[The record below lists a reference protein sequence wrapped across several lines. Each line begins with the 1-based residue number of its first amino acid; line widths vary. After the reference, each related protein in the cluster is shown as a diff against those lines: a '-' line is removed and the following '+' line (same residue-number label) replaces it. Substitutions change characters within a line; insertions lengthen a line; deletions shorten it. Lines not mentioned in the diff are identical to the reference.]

1 MSDQIPILLD
11 TDIGSDI
18 DDAVALA
25 YLLRQP
31 QCQLLGITTVTG
43 DVAKRCACAEV
54 VCAAAGRRDIPI
66 HAGRSAPL
74 VPGPGQPAVPQY
86 AALEAMPHRRD
97 WPANTAVGFLQRT
110 IRAYPGAI
118 TLLTIGP
125 LSNVALL
132 FALDPEIPLLLKQ
145 IVSMAGIFYAA
156 PQDREWNIL
165 VDPVAATMV
174 YNTPRAPHVSLGL
187 DVTTK
192 CKMAADQVRQR
203 FTASPLDVVAK
214 MADVWFQHA
223 HAGEITF
230 HDPLAAAV
238 IFQPNLCHYEDGT
251 VQVPLDPDNKSAG
264 KTRFTPGAGNRQ
276 PDRVAKT
283 VQVEEFFTE
292 YLKVFA

>member
-1 MSDQIPILLD
+1 MPILLD

-31 QCQLLGITTVTG
+31 RCRLLGITTVTG

-74 VPGPGQPAVPQY
+74 VPGPGQPEVPQY
-86 AALEAMPHRRD
+86 AAIEAMRHRRD
-97 WPANTAVGFLQRT
+97 WPANTAVDFLRRT

-125 LSNVALL
+125 LSNIALL
-132 FALDPEIPLLLKQ
+132 FALDPEVPLLLKQ

-165 VDPVAATMV
+165 VDSPAATMV
-174 YNTPRAPHVSLGL
+174 YSTPRAPHVSLGL

-192 CKMAADQVRQR
+192 CKLAAAQVRQR
-203 FTASPLDVVAK
+203 FSVSPLDVVVK
-214 MADVWFQHA
+214 MADVWFQR
-223 HAGEITF
+223 AGEIVF

-238 IFQPNLCHYEDGT
+238 IFQPDLCHYEDGT
-251 VQVPLDPDNKSAG
+251 VRVPLDPDTNTAG
-264 KTRFTPGAGNRQ
+264 RTFFTQGTVGRQ

-283 VQVEEFFTE
+283 VQMERFFAE
-292 YLKVFA
+292 YFKVFA